1 MSCCTWSTIV
11 IYFIYVSDTAQFYWK
26 VWYAA
31 FLSISLSCHLCKLNG
46 KICQQLFHCLAI
58 PSSILVYVKDVHQT
72 NSLHLWRSQLN
83 IESCLCQAKC
93 FHEWLCRNT
102 CKNCNTDP
110 IHAQY
115 IKADHNPTPTLNT
128 YPKLCTLEI
137 SQHLTDK
144 QQSVHAKI
152 IKFLH
157 CSHGHRKRGVCRGSD
172 TPNYLCGGDI
182 NMYIPLEKPNT

>member
-1 MSCCTWSTIV
+1 MWGGPFFRGVSQTKAIAHSTNSLCSLSVTTQLLICLLCIRTWSTIV
-11 IYFIYVSDTAQFYWK
+11 IYVSDTAQCYWK

-115 IKADHNPTPTLNT
+115 IKADHNPTPTLN
-128 YPKLCTLEI
+128 
-137 SQHLTDK
+137 SAH
-144 QQSVHAKI
+144 
-152 IKFLH
+152 
-157 CSHGHRKRGVCRGSD
+157 
-172 TPNYLCGGDI
+172 
-182 NMYIPLEKPNT
+182 